1 MTESERR
8 FIVHRNEWIWGR
20 TWVIVCEDGSG
31 IIKISQDEDDGV
43 VLSGL
48 SVLPDHRRKG
58 IGTSLVREAE
68 RIVKKEIG
76 EGEDITMS
84 VESWNKELIGWYMKL
99 GFCVYDYDSDY
110 TYLIIVARE
119 IEKFSDSGD

>member
-1 MTESERR
+1 MAESERR

-20 TWVIVCEDGSG
+20 TWVIIAEGG
-31 IIKISQDEDDGV
+31 AGLIKISQDEDDGV

-48 SVLPDHRRKG
+48 SVLPDHRGKG

-68 RIVKKEIG
+68 RIVKEEIG
-76 EGEDITMS
+76 AGEDITLS
-84 VESWNKELIGWYMKL
+84 VESWNKELIGWYTKL

-110 TYLIIVARE
+110 TYLIIE
-119 IEKFSDSGD
+119 N

>member
-1 MTESERR
+1 MAESERR

-48 SVLPDHRRKG
+48 SVLPEFRHKG
-58 IGTSLVREAE
+58 IGASLVREAE
-68 RIVKKEIG
+68 RIVREEIG
-76 EGEDITMS
+76 VNEVITLS
-84 VESWNKELIGWYMKL
+84 VESKNKDLIGWYVKL
-99 GFCVYDYDSDY
+99 GFCVYDHDRDY
-110 TYLIIVARE
+110 TYLIMVARE